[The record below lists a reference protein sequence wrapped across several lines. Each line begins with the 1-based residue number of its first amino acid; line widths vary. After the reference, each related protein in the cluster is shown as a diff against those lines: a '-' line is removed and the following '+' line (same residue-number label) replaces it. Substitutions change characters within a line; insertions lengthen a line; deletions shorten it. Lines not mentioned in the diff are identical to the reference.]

1 MLFQTIHTLI
11 SLVEAGSL
19 STSMRKLSLSG
30 LLLFGDNDEKG
41 SMIVKSEDKS
51 IGGLSRS
58 RLNTSPTR
66 FISLWKKAF
75 PQNGISIKRKKF
87 HLILLHYEGTLVGD
101 KKLLR

>member
-41 SMIVKSEDKS
+41 STIVKSEDKS
-51 IGGLSRS
+51 IVGLSRS
-58 RLNTSPTR
+58 RLNSSPTR

-101 KKLLR
+101 KNLLR